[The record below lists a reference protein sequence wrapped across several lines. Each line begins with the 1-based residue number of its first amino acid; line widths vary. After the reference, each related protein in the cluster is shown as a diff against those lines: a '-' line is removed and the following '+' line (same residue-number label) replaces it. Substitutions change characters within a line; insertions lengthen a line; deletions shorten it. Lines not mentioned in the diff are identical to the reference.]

1 MTKCDCYTRWK
12 SIYNYRKCTHCTIR
26 EFLKLFQKIL
36 LMVMGHPPGKK
47 NPHYHSLPCV
57 LLLQR
62 KPHLRSA
69 TVGLLSLPSDTAN
82 LHTIAKALTLMHP
95 SIDKSKCLTHL
106 RCTVIKT
113 NQILK

>member
-1 MTKCDCYTRWK
+1 MHTLYHKRIPKTIPKD
-12 SIYNYRKCTHCTIR
+12 SID
-26 EFLKLFQKIL
+26 
-36 LMVMGHPPGKK
+36 GHGTSTGKK

-57 LLLQR
+57 VLLQR

-69 TVGLLSLPSDTAN
+69 TVGLLSLPSHTAN